1 MYILRLRI
9 KTNILNVFI
18 AILNN
23 FISNRQL
30 LIVLLF
36 LKDTRILILW
46 ITVYLCLF
54 VSSIQSK
61 SFFIH
66 SSVVNGKKKIVATEV
81 NSTASSFGSTRPKT
95 AAEPNSGKFEIPLS
109 SADQEWLGSL
119 LYHPNESDIRLRKEY
134 RQLSEKERGDL
145 NVAFNLL
152 KNDTVRVIIY
162 IFIYTMFHIQ
172 STWMSF
178 VKRHVTK
185 EAKGHSLWKYSQE
198 TFRTDQMVFG
208 CHLNMVQSPT
218 IRTRVLVV
226 VNFFIFIIRYC
237 NCLKLNY
244 CNHILCT
251 YMSLG

>member
-1 MYILRLRI
+1 MYIHRLRI

-23 FISNRQL
+23 FISNRRL

-46 ITVYLCLF
+46 ITVYLSLS

-81 NSTASSFGSTRPKT
+81 NSTASSFGNTRPKT
-95 AAEPNSGKFEIPLS
+95 AAEPKSGKFEIPLS

-162 IFIYTMFHIQ
+162 IHLHHVPYSINVNVLCKASCYKGGERPFSLKVLSRNIQ
-172 STWMSF
+172 NGSDGFWLSF
-178 VKRHVTK
+178 
-185 EAKGHSLWKYSQE
+185 KYGSIPHFQNSCS
-198 TFRTDQMVFG
+198 G
-208 CHLNMVQSPT
+208 C
-218 IRTRVLVV
+218 
-226 VNFFIFIIRYC
+226 
-237 NCLKLNY
+237 
-244 CNHILCT
+244 
-251 YMSLG
+251 G